1 MENFTVYQK
10 IGCPFC
16 EKAISLLEHYEI
28 PYTIIIVSKDN
39 QNNLKEKFNH
49 DTFPMILRGKEF
61 IGGYTELNMF
71 LMTRCP
77 NF

>member
-1 MENFTVYQK
+1 MESFTVYQK
-10 IGCPFC
+10 IGCPYC
-16 EKAISLLEHYEI
+16 EKAIALLEQYELPHTVI
-28 PYTIIIVSKDN
+28 VVSKEY
-39 QNNLKEKFNH
+39 QNHLKEKFNH
-49 DTFPMILRGKEF
+49 GTFPMILHGKEF